1 MPAGNT
7 YEAIATATASGST
20 NNVTFSSIPS
30 TYTDIVAVLN
40 VKLSATG
47 TCWSYVNSDAS
58 SGLYSDTVLLGTGS
72 AAQSFRN
79 TGQNALIIAEA
90 SAVSATNFNTII
102 VHYMNY
108 ANSSVFKT
116 VLSRNNAADIQTSAT
131 VNLWRNTTA
140 INTINFN
147 TFGAPNFAAGST
159 FSLFG
164 IKAA

>member
-1 MPAGNT
+1 MPTT
-7 YEAIATATASGST
+7 YEPIATATASGST
-20 NNVTFSSIPS
+20 NNITFSSVPA
-30 TYTDIVAVLN
+30 TYTDIVAVIS

-47 TCWSYVNSDAS
+47 TCWSYVNADAS

-79 TGQNALIIAEA
+79 TGQNALIIAE
-90 SAVSATNFNTII
+90 SNKIGSSNFATII

-108 ANSSVFKT
+108 ANTNTFKT
-116 VLSRNNAADIQTSAT
+116 VLSRSSSPDFEVSAT
-131 VNLWRNTTA
+131 VNLWRNTAA

-159 FSLFG
+159 FTLYG

>member
-1 MPAGNT
+1 MAST
-7 YEAIATATASGST
+7 YTPIATATASGST

-30 TYTDIVAVLN
+30 TYTDLVAVIN

-47 TCWSYVNSDAS
+47 TCWSYLNADAS
-58 SGLYSDTVLLGTGS
+58 SGLYSDTVLIGNGS
-72 AAQSFRN
+72 TASSFRN
-79 TGQNALIIAEA
+79 TAQNALIIAE
-90 SAVSATNFNTII
+90 SSSIGSTNFATII

-108 ANSSVFKT
+108 SNSNTFKT
-116 VLSRNNAADIQTSAT
+116 VISRNASPDFQTSAT

-140 INTINFN
+140 VNTINFN

-159 FSLFG
+159 FTLYG